1 MLLMKKF
8 KVQIP
13 LSIIELLKNKNKNK
27 KTSFIIV
34 TITIVNQRDWHNL
47 MSLWLKFYIYIYILI
62 GKLHTHQMSLELIIL
77 SSIEHLQGKDVWF
90 EQEYIRG
97 LQYSPN
103 LICIH
108 WLLYHDLHSKSFV
121 VKCNT

>member
-1 MLLMKKF
+1 MLLIKKF

-13 LSIIELLKNKNKNK
+13 LSIIELLKK
-27 KTSFIIV
+27 KKPSIWCLCGL
-34 TITIVNQRDWHNL
+34 N
-47 MSLWLKFYIYIYILI
+47 YIYIYFLI